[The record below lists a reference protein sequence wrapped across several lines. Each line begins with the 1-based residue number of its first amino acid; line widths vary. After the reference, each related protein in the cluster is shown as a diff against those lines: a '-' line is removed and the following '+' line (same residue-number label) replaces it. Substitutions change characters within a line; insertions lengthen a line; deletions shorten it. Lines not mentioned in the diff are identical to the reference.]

1 MNSWECGK
9 GPKGFWKE
17 RQHKQTLS
25 NETAQDHLYLN
36 PHYQTWLFF
45 FCLSLNPRLFHG
57 FSFFLNFPCGMMSPP
72 IWHPKILPCILM
84 GSPDSP
90 SIQPAQRLCL
100 CLAEPGLR
108 NTGQSALSS
117 PHQVILLCSRFSVY
131 LWFWRSEAV
140 WGSFVLDLF
149 SISLG
154 ASLSELISI
163 LIS

>member
-1 MNSWECGK
+1 MEK
-9 GPKGFWKE
+9 GPRVSE
-17 RQHKQTLS
+17 RNADINKHCQMKLHRTICIWILTTKL
-25 NETAQDHLYLN
+25 D
-36 PHYQTWLFF
+36 FF
-45 FCLSLNPRLFHG
+45 FFFLSLNPRLFPG

-72 IWHPKILPCILM
+72 IWHPKILPYIVM

-90 SIQPAQRLCL
+90 SIQPVQCLYLCL
-100 CLAEPGLR
+100 TEPGLR

-117 PHQVILLCSRFSVY
+117 PHQVILLCSWFSVY

-149 SISLG
+149 SISLE